1 MYVPNGKEQGDQPWL
16 TFAFACDKWSC
27 VADKCLGVDST
38 LQLYCAHYELLAKK
52 KDKDRRK
59 GKGHRFCLGDKSYS
73 IPCHADCFALDDLN
87 FKMNCTSMTWKK
99 QLKSSNFSKLC

>member
-59 GKGHRFCLGDKSYS
+59 GKGHCFCLGEDFIQFLAAQAILTRTIIMKNTMNSSFSFRSSWCNSSY
-73 IPCHADCFALDDLN
+73 I
-87 FKMNCTSMTWKK
+87 
-99 QLKSSNFSKLC
+99 